1 MHIVDGFSSRLN
13 IVEERSREAEGVSSE
28 FIQNATEKME
38 NMKKRLRGTRG
49 YNERIQSVS
58 GISEE
63 ESGKNLFGNGHKH

>member
-49 YNERIQSVS
+49 YNERI
-58 GISEE
+58 
-63 ESGKNLFGNGHKH
+63 